1 MSFQIDKLP
10 DGTTEHQKLMGVQYV
25 PLTDK
30 DRQWARSGASNVLWI
45 FSLLRFGFAI
55 YGPLKIWLKC
65 LKNSNFS
72 NLWQQMKLINFW
84 KISKLTYFWGW
95 YWHVT
100 SFSLGPHVPSCIQ
113 ICFLSNCFLIFVQW
127 LLYAYLTS
135 GWTSF

>member
-65 LKNSNFS
+65 LKNSNFFKFVTTDEINKFLENFQI
-72 NLWQQMKLINFW
+72 NLFLGLI
-84 KISKLTYFWGW
+84 L
-95 YWHVT
+95 
-100 SFSLGPHVPSCIQ
+100 
-113 ICFLSNCFLIFVQW
+113 
-127 LLYAYLTS
+127 ARYL
-135 GWTSF
+135 F